1 MASKVENHDLREE
14 ITRPELADL
23 SLEDT
28 KQLTTLAMS
37 LVDEGV
43 RRGDYEADPESKSA
57 YLLFVVAGI
66 AFRLGEARQRTK
78 DDTQPVIKFNDF
90 NTIGS

>member
-1 MASKVENHDLREE
+1 MSISEE
-14 ITRPELADL
+14 ITQPLLDDP

-28 KQLTTLAMS
+28 KQLTALAMS
-37 LVDEGV
+37 LVDEGI
-43 RRGDYEADPESKSA
+43 RRADFEGDPESKSA
-57 YLLFVVAGI
+57 YLLFVLAGI